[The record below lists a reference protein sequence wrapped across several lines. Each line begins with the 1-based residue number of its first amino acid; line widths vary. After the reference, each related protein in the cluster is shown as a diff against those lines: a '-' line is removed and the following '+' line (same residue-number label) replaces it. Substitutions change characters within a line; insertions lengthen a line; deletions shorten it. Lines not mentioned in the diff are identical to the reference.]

1 MNERLSTSLTGFTE
15 RGCSVAVVLDIRSN
29 RKDITTYPL
38 CIRFTMDRKSFYYP
52 IGGSYSKRDFSEIC
66 ESQKSKSSRYE
77 IKKECLETIQKYKT
91 LLESLNKGH
100 ELSLEMIKTAITHD
114 TQDEEL
120 SFIGIWE
127 NTIERLKVE
136 NNGARYTTAEFYE
149 NALKSFRKILWK
161 ERIDGFHIGLDH
173 IRKWNEGMKNGVADA
188 SGKIVGKISDS
199 TRGIYLRHCRAIWNE
214 CLQRGYLTGI
224 EYPFSNIKP
233 KGLIVIPTGG
243 NRKENYL
250 NVEQMTRLYK
260 VFTDKEYPDSWTPY
274 YREKAHY
281 SLGLF
286 LVQYLCNGFNLAD
299 AGRLT
304 YSQYYY
310 DTERRAFKFNRKK
323 TGERSEGG
331 SEVIIPIIEPLQKIL
346 DEIGAKPEKNALVFP
361 HIFEGAVTEKEM
373 RIRTSAENSNIQDRV
388 IKICSEILGWEV
400 RPSGTW
406 CRHSFATNLTHAG
419 VERKYITESMGH
431 STNHSITDMYI
442 AAYPLDTQFE
452 YNSRL
457 LNLGEKKDPL
467 PTIDKIEKMTER
479 EAKKLLVQLLAN
491 VYST

>member
-1 MNERLSTSLTGFTE
+1 MNYQTYTKK
-15 RGCSVAVVLDIRSN
+15 VRSN
-29 RKDITTYPL
+29 RKDITTY
-38 CIRFTMDRKSFYYP
+38 
-52 IGGSYSKRDFSEIC
+52 
-66 ESQKSKSSRYE
+66 Q
-77 IKKECLETIQKYKT
+77 
-91 LLESLNKGH
+91 
-100 ELSLEMIKTAITHD
+100 
-114 TQDEEL
+114 
-120 SFIGIWE
+120 
-127 NTIERLKVE
+127 
-136 NNGARYTTAEFYE
+136 
-149 NALKSFRKILWK
+149 
-161 ERIDGFHIGLDH
+161 
-173 IRKWNEGMKNGVADA
+173 
-188 SGKIVGKISDS
+188 
-199 TRGIYLRHCRAIWNE
+199 
-214 CLQRGYLTGI
+214 
-224 EYPFSNIKP
+224 
-233 KGLIVIPTGG
+233 
-243 NRKENYL
+243 NYL

-373 RIRTSAENSNIQDRV
+373 RVRTSAENSNIQDRV

-406 CRHSFATNLTHAG
+406 CRHSFATNA
-419 VERKYITESMGH
+419 KY
-431 STNHSITDMYI
+431 N
-442 AAYPLDTQFE
+442 
-452 YNSRL
+452 
-457 LNLGEKKDPL
+457 
-467 PTIDKIEKMTER
+467 
-479 EAKKLLVQLLAN
+479 
-491 VYST
+491 